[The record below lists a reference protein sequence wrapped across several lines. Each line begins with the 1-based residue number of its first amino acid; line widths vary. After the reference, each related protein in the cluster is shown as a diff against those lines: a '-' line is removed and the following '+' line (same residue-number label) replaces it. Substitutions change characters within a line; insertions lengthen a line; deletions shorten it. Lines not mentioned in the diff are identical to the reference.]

1 MNSWTR
7 SRSSISGGV
16 LALAAGLATL
26 AFSTNAA
33 ADTLIIR
40 HPGDHSRYAFEA
52 EPHALLGLFNP
63 PGEGR
68 GTGLGLGFRGTV
80 VLLDNGFVSTINNS
94 IGIGFGLDW
103 VHYGHGDHYCVRD
116 TGPSGVCN
124 YNDSKSI
131 NNLWLPVVMQWNFFL
146 SRQWSVFGEPGLAL
160 HYESVPGDHFWTVD
174 PQFYAGG
181 RWHFSDDMTL
191 TMRIGYP
198 TFSVGVSF
206 M

>member
-1 MNSWTR
+1 LAVR
-7 SRSSISGGV
+7 L
-16 LALAAGLATL
+16 LALGSGCG
-26 AFSTNAA
+26 AFSLSANAA

-52 EPHALLGLFNP
+52 EPHALLGVIKP
-63 PGEGR
+63 PGEGK

-80 VLLDNGFVSTINNS
+80 TLLDNGFVPTINNS

-103 VHYGHGDHYCVRD
+103 VHYGHGRDHCVRD
-116 TGPSGVCN
+116 PGPSGVCN
-124 YNDSKSI
+124 VDNSESI
-131 NNLWLPVVMQWNFFL
+131 NNLWFPVVMQWNFFL

-160 HYESVPGDHFWTVD
+160 HYESVPGDHSVRVD
-174 PQFYAGG
+174 PHFYAGG
-181 RWHFSDDMTL
+181 RWHFSDRMTL